1 MSYASDVRGEFARMP
16 HHDICCARSELA
28 AALLASGGISYRGRN
43 RYSLSITATDAPVV
57 RRYFAMLKQFWGVIG
72 EIRTLSADKLNNQV
86 RYQLMIPDDH
96 ALMLLEE
103 FSLLDESALF
113 GVRQLPRDEIVR
125 FACCKKGFVRAA
137 FLMCGAVNNPEKDYH
152 WEIAA
157 PTEHFATYIIDLMK
171 YFEIPVKKTC
181 RKAKYVVYLK
191 KAESISNMLTLLG
204 AGATVLSFENV
215 RIKKEVSN
223 QVNRQINCDQSN
235 INRVVSASETQIQ
248 DILFIDSELG
258 LDKLPK
264 SLREIA
270 EARVNNP
277 ATSLT
282 GLGELFDPPL
292 GKSCV
297 NARLRKIADIAQ
309 RLRSGEDIKL

>member
-1 MSYASDVRGEFARMP
+1 MSYASDIRGELARLP
-16 HHDICCARSELA
+16 HQDICCARSELA

-57 RRYFAMLKQFWGVIG
+57 RRYFAILKQFWGIIG
-72 EIRTLSADKLNNQV
+72 EIRTISADALNGLV
-86 RYQLMIPDDH
+86 RYQLMIPDES

-103 FSLLDESALF
+103 LKLLDDSALF
-113 GVRQLPRDEIVR
+113 GVRQLPCDEIVR
-125 FACCKKGFVRAA
+125 FACCKKSFVRAA
-137 FLMCGAVNNPEKDYH
+137 FLMCGAMSNPEKDYH
-152 WEIAA
+152 WEISS
-157 PTEHFATYIIDLMK
+157 PTEDFAHFIIKLMK
-171 YFEIPVKKTC
+171 YFEIPVKNTC
-181 RKAKYVVYLK
+181 RKAKYMVYLK
-191 KAESISNMLTLLG
+191 KAEYISNMLTLLG
-204 AGATVLSFENV
+204 TNAMILTFENV

-223 QVNRQINCDQSN
+223 QINRQINCDQSN
-235 INRVVSASETQIQ
+235 INRVVNASETQIR
-248 DILFIDSELG
+248 DIEFIDSELG

-270 EARVNNP
+270 EARINNP

-297 NARLRKIADIAQ
+297 NSRLRKLADIANK
-309 RLRSGEDIKL
+309 LRTGEEIKL

>member
-1 MSYASDVRGEFARMP
+1 MSFASDVRGELARQP

-57 RRYFAMLKQFWGVIG
+57 RRYFAILKQFWGVIG
-72 EIRTLSADKLNNQV
+72 QIRTLSADALNGLV
-86 RYQLMIPDDH
+86 RYQLIIPDES

-103 FSLLDESALF
+103 LSLLDESALF
-113 GVRQLPRDEIVR
+113 GVRQLPREELVR
-125 FACCKKGFVRAA
+125 FACCKKAFVRAA

-152 WEIAA
+152 WEISS
-157 PTEHFATYIIDLMK
+157 PTEPFALFVIKLMN
-171 YFEIPVKKTC
+171 YFEIPVKNTC
-181 RKAKYVVYLK
+181 RKAKFMVYLK

-204 AGATVLSFENV
+204 AGSTVLTYENV

-248 DILFIDSELG
+248 DILYIDSELG
-258 LDKLPK
+258 LNKLPK
-264 SLREIA
+264 SLRDIA
-270 EARVNNP
+270 EVRLGNP

-297 NARLRKIADIAQ
+297 NARLRKLTDIAQ
-309 RLRSGEDIKL
+309 KLRSGEEVRL

>member
-1 MSYASDVRGEFARMP
+1 MSYASDVRGELARLP

-28 AALLASGGISYRGRN
+28 AALLASGGMSYRGRN

-57 RRYFAMLKQFWGVIG
+57 RRYFAILKQFWGVTSQ
-72 EIRTLSADKLNNQV
+72 IRTISADALNGLV
-86 RYQLMIPDDH
+86 RYQLVIPDDS

-103 FSLLDESALF
+103 LSLLDDSALF
-113 GVRQLPRDEIVR
+113 GVRQLPRDELVR
-125 FACCKKGFVRAA
+125 FACCKKAFVRAA

-152 WEIAA
+152 WEISS
-157 PTEHFATYIIDLMK
+157 PTEPFADFIKTLMN
-171 YFEIPVKKTC
+171 YFEIPVKSTC
-181 RKAKYVVYLK
+181 RKAKYMVYLK
-191 KAESISNMLTLLG
+191 KAELISNMLKLLG
-204 AGATVLSFENV
+204 AGATILSFENV

-235 INRVVSASETQIQ
+235 INRVVSASEAQIQ
-248 DILFIDSELG
+248 DIHFIENKIG
-258 LDKLPK
+258 LKKLPQ
-264 SLREIA
+264 SLRDIA

-277 ATSLT
+277 ATSLS

-297 NARLRKIADIAQ
+297 NARLRKLTDIAQ

>member
-1 MSYASDVRGEFARMP
+1 MSYASDVRGELARMP

-57 RRYFAMLKQFWGVIG
+57 RRYFAILKQFWGVIG
-72 EIRTLSADKLNNQV
+72 QIRTISADALNGLV
-86 RYQLMIPDDH
+86 RYQLVIPDDQ

-103 FSLLDESALF
+103 LTLLDDSALF
-113 GVRQLPRDEIVR
+113 GVRQLPRDELVR
-125 FACCKKGFVRAA
+125 FACCKKAFVRAA

-152 WEIAA
+152 WEISS
-157 PTEHFATYIIDLMK
+157 PTEPFALFVIKLMN
-171 YFEIPVKKTC
+171 YFEIPVKNTC
-181 RKAKYVVYLK
+181 RKAKYMVYLK
-191 KAESISNMLTLLG
+191 KAESISNMMTLLG
-204 AGATVLSFENV
+204 AGATVLTFENV

-235 INRVVSASETQIQ
+235 INRVVSASESQIQ
-248 DILFIDSELG
+248 DIRYIDEEIG

-264 SLREIA
+264 SLRDIA
-270 EARVNNP
+270 EVRINNP

-297 NARLRKIADIAQ
+297 NARLRKLVDIAQ
-309 RLRSGEDIKL
+309 KLRCGDEVKL